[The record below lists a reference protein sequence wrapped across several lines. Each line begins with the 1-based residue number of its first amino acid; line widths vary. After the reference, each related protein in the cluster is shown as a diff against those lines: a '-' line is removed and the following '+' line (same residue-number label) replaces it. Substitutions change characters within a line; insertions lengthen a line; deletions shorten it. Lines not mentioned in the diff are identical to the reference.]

1 MFFGLINSLV
11 TFQTIINEILWDLI
25 NTGKVANFINNVI
38 VETEMEEEHNEIVKK
53 VIKRLAES
61 DLYVKP
67 EKCK

>member
-1 MFFGLINSLV
+1 MGSH
-11 TFQTIINEILWDLI
+11 QYWEDLI